1 VNGWVTVFDVAS
13 EPFRWGNAGEGLAAL
28 AIVALGTA
36 GTFAV
41 RRRSGMTAGAVILG
55 VAVALALFFVSR
67 TVRHRRE
74 HEACVE
80 AARRGEGRVVEGVV
94 RDFHP
99 LTTVWQR
106 PASESFSLD
115 GETVRYPLVAEGCG
129 FHRTVVEGGPIREGM
144 RVRLLRW
151 NGEIL
156 RVEIEAGAQGQ
167 PRTHD

>member
-41 RRRSGMTAGAVILG
+41 RRRSGMAAAAILG
-55 VAVALALFFVSR
+55 IAIALALFFVSR
-67 TVRHRRE
+67 TIQHRRE

-80 AARRGEGRVVEGVV
+80 AAQRGEGRVVEGVV
-94 RDFHP
+94 REFHP

-106 PASESFSLD
+106 PAYESFSLD

-144 RVRLLRW
+144 RVRLQRW

-156 RVEIEAGAQGQ
+156 RVEIDAAAAQ
-167 PRTHD
+167 PDAHAR